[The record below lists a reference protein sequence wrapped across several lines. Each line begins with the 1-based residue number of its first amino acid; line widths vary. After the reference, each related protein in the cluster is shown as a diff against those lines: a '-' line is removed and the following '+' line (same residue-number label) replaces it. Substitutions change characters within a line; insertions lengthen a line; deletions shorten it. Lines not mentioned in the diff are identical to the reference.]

1 MTAQTFLLLMTEK
14 GIYTTEDFNDLPRKE
29 KKIIFNAFMKTDIE
43 KRYDWDGNLMAC
55 YARIVDQKNAGL
67 TIRFW
72 SASANKEDFWER
84 IYNLEIVA
92 MKDNGYWDDIT
103 PYEAIEYINIAK
115 EKKHKLEITE
125 ILKGK
130 PVSTKDMISV
140 AKEEVGYF
148 WEYHE
153 KGDLEKAQTQKD
165 KIAGIMNVISL
176 SFPTDSLAECW
187 DAVSTE
193 IWGQN
198 D

>member
-1 MTAQTFLLLMTEK
+1 MTVQEFLFTMTEK

-29 KKIIFNAFMKTDIE
+29 KKIIFDLFMETDIE

-55 YARIVDQKNAGL
+55 YARIIDQKNAGL

-72 SASANKEDFWER
+72 SASATEKSFWEK
-84 IYNLEIVA
+84 IYDLEIVA

-103 PYEAIEYINIAK
+103 VDKAIVYINLAK
-115 EKKHKLEITE
+115 DKKRKLEIAE
-125 ILKGK
+125 VLKGK
-130 PVSTKDMISV
+130 SISTKDMISV
-140 AKEEVGYF
+140 AKEEVAYF

-165 KIAGIMNVISL
+165 KIAGIMSVISL
-176 SFPTDSLAECW
+176 SFPADSSAECW

-193 IWGQN
+193 IWNQN
-198 D
+198 V